1 MCEMVHE
8 GIFWEKTWLPL
19 IRFLKGLQPAPPP
32 PREFVSATRVCF
44 ATQAMC
50 RPGAAVAQ
58 AIIDVSEI
66 LHERQHLLQSTA
78 PRPV

>member
-8 GIFWEKTWLPL
+8 GIFWEKNMVTSHQILE
-19 IRFLKGLQPAPPP
+19 GTAAPPG
-32 PREFVSATRVCF
+32 EFVSATRVCF

-50 RPGAAVAQ
+50 RRGAAVAQ
-58 AIIDVSEI
+58 AIIDVSDI